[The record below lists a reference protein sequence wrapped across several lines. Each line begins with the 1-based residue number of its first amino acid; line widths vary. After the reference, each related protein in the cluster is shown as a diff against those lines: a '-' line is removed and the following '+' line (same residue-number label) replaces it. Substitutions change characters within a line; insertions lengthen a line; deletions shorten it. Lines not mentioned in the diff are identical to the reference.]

1 MPRAIWSGS
10 ISFGLVNIPVKLFT
24 ALSRKTV
31 RFNQIDRKSGTRI
44 RQKRVAGEDGHEVPS
59 EDLAKG
65 YEYTKGQYVI
75 VDEDELAAL
84 DPEALRT
91 IDIEEFVDLAEIDPL
106 FYDNA
111 YYLAPERA
119 AKPYTLL
126 ARAMDNAGKVAIARF
141 VMRSKQYLAAI
152 RPKDGVLVL
161 STMVYA
167 DEITPTSEIP
177 ELEEAAAVEIS
188 EKELAMAEQLI
199 ETLEADFEHDR
210 FHDTYREDL
219 LALIDRKV
227 AGEEILAPAV
237 ATPTAEKVVDLM
249 AALEAS
255 VAEAKGAR
263 ERHPSAG
270 QGEGQE
276 APGQAQVRL
285 TGT

>member
-91 IDIEEFVDLAEIDPL
+91 IDIEEFVDLADIDPL
-106 FYDNA
+106 FFDQP
-111 YYLAPERA
+111 YYLVPDKGAGKAYRLLVETMEQEGRA
-119 AKPYTLL
+119 AIG
-126 ARAMDNAGKVAIARF
+126 RVI
-141 VMRSKQYLAAI
+141 MRSKEYLVAI
-152 RPKDGVLVL
+152 RPLDGVLCMETL
-161 STMVYA
+161 RFD
-167 DEITPTSEIP
+167 DEVVKP
-177 ELEEAAAVEIS
+177 EEMLDDVEAAGAEVSAREV
-188 EKELAMAEQLI
+188 AMAAQLVEGLTAKWDPTKFADTYHDEVADLI
-199 ETLEADFEHDR
+199 ERKAAGLEV
-210 FHDTYREDL
+210 
-219 LALIDRKV
+219 V
-227 AGEEILAPAV
+227 ASPAPAS
-237 ATPTAEKVVDLM
+237 AEKVVDLM

-255 VAEAKGAR
+255 IEASRKMRDAK
-263 ERHPSAG
+263 EEPTA
-270 QGEGQE
+270 
-276 APGQAQVRL
+276 
-285 TGT
+285 TGS